1 MDLAASGGSGLGL
14 AVLPIVALLTSVVAA
29 TAVGSLVVAWLQKPR
44 DAADPSLVDPE
55 TVGLLPVAYV
65 SGSASNRWL
74 PAAVVELAL
83 DGAITI
89 EDRRPGDASEDGLDS
104 ARGIRLV
111 YASDRPSVRAGVP
124 RDASPDLL
132 LAVFGPGTTGTASV
146 IAHGATVPVDRVVA
160 QNGELA
166 WVTRRRF
173 LDTAGRYREPRPVGR
188 FRTASVAGVTG
199 VVLGFVAQFVG
210 RGTDD
215 SIAWIALAIGAVA
228 LVVRAVLPRW
238 IPLNATGLAL
248 RERANDLRER
258 IASADLRDVSVARSM
273 LPWAVLFGQDELI
286 ARAAATFALRDAE
299 SDWYASS
306 ESVTPERL
314 ASCLRVAAAALL
326 QPIAVGGRDDGR
338 FGVPLLEQ
346 RGLNTDGGYFSETR
360 GWGRGAIYGGAAGD
374 GFDGGGIGGFDG
386 GGIGGFDGG
395 GFDGGG
401 GGP

>member
-14 AVLPIVALLTSVVAA
+14 AVLPLIALFASLVAA

-83 DGAITI
+83 DGVLTI
-89 EDRRPGDASEDGLDS
+89 EDRRPGGASEDGLDS

-111 YASDRPSVRAGVP
+111 YASDLPSSGAGTP
-124 RDASPDLL
+124 RDVSPDLV
-132 LAVFGPGTTGTASV
+132 LAVFGPGATGIASV
-146 IAHGATVPVDRVVA
+146 IAHGATVAVDRVVA

-166 WVTRRRF
+166 WATRRRF
-173 LDTAGRYREPRPVGR
+173 LDTAARYREPRPVGR
-188 FRTASVAGVTG
+188 FRTASVAGVAG

-210 RGTDD
+210 SGTDD
-215 SIAWIALAIGAVA
+215 SIAWIALAIGALSLVA
-228 LVVRAVLPRW
+228 RAVLPRW

-248 RERANDLRER
+248 RERANGLRER
-258 IASADLRDVSVARSM
+258 IAGADLRDVSVARST
-273 LPWAVLFGQDELI
+273 LPWAVLFGQDEVI
-286 ARAAATFALRDAE
+286 ARAAATLVLRDPGLRWYSSAE
-299 SDWYASS
+299 PA
-306 ESVTPERL
+306 TPERL
-314 ASCLRVAAAALL
+314 SSCIRVASDALV
-326 QPIAVGGRDDGR
+326 QPIAVGDRDDGR
-338 FGVPLLEQ
+338 LGNRLLEQ

-374 GFDGGGIGGFDG
+374 GFDGGGLGGFDG
-386 GGIGGFDGG
+386 GGFDGG